1 MHLYYK
7 EDEPKNLTFQ
17 ASKERKRQDKEPV
30 VYKMMN
36 LSFFK
41 KLNHQLKKMNPKSE
55 LEYKKIESD
64 VQRR

>member
-17 ASKERKRQDKEPV
+17 ASEERKRQDKEPV

-36 LSFFK
+36 LSF
-41 KLNHQLKKMNPKSE
+41 
-55 LEYKKIESD
+55 
-64 VQRR
+64 